1 VPTLQQ
7 FVAEITPENRY
18 RTERKAPAFRR
29 GGGSKRNSLAELRS
43 RQRGSGVVHQK
54 GVPMEAPDLMPL
66 PPVVSYTGMPGEKIL
81 IVDDER
87 LVRWSLRQKC
97 EEWGYE
103 VFEAA
108 GGELGL
114 RLAQHESPD
123 LVLLDV
129 RMPDLNG
136 IQVLERLRKNED
148 AGAVIMITADPTLDD
163 VKSAL
168 KLGAYDFVGKPL
180 DFEELRVTI
189 QNALEAT
196 RLRGEVQSLR
206 GEVRR
211 RTGYHDV
218 VGVSPKM
225 TELMNFVQKV
235 AASEATT
242 ILIQGESGTGKD
254 LVAKAI
260 HYESA
265 RQNGPFVAINC
276 SAIPETLMEAELFG
290 HEKGAF
296 TDAKQMKKGLFET
309 ANGGTLFLDEIGEL
323 SPLLQAKLLRV
334 LEDQVIRRV
343 GGVRDMQVDVRVVAA
358 SNRDLEKAVREG
370 HFRQDLYY
378 RLAIIAIFIPPLR
391 EHTEDILPLVDFFI
405 NLYNRKF
412 KKSVRGISPET
423 RRLLLAHNWPGNV
436 RELKN
441 SIERA
446 MILEE
451 ESVLRPNYLP
461 FAVGAAARS
470 GLTAFEHTSAAPDSS
485 GKTLANGRVLP
496 RLYIPEEGTSLE
508 EVERAMVELALRQ
521 ANNNQTHAA
530 RLLDISRDALRYKLK
545 KFELVPAGDEEA
557 TNFIPSENTAG

>member
-1 VPTLQQ
+1 
-7 FVAEITPENRY
+7 
-18 RTERKAPAFRR
+18 
-29 GGGSKRNSLAELRS
+29 
-43 RQRGSGVVHQK
+43 
-54 GVPMEAPDLMPL
+54 MP
-66 PPVVSYTGMPGEKIL
+66 SEKIL

-97 EEWGYE
+97 EEWGYH
-103 VFEAA
+103 VMEAEA
-108 GGELGL
+108 GEPGL
-114 RLAQHESPD
+114 KVAQHESPD

-129 RMPDLNG
+129 RMPDISGLEVLDQLKKNG
-136 IQVLERLRKNED
+136 D
-148 AGAVIMITADPTLDD
+148 ARAVIMITADPQLDD
-163 VKSAL
+163 VKNAL
-168 KLGAYDFVGKPL
+168 KLGAYDFIGKPL
-180 DFEELRVTI
+180 DFDELHVTI

-196 RLRGEVQSLR
+196 RLRTEVQSLR

-211 RTGYHDV
+211 HAGYHEV
-218 VGVSPKM
+218 VAVSSKSA
-225 TELMNFVQKV
+225 ELMSFVQKV

-254 LVAKAI
+254 LVAKTI
-260 HYESA
+260 HYESS

-343 GGVRDMQVDVRVVAA
+343 GGVRDMQVDVRVIAA
-358 SNRDLEKAVREG
+358 SNRDLEKAVRDG
-370 HFRQDLYY
+370 QFRQDLYY

-391 EHTEDILPLVDFFI
+391 DRKQDILPLVDFFI
-405 NLYNRKF
+405 DRYNRKF
-412 KKSVRGISPET
+412 KKSIRGISPET

-446 MILEE
+446 MILED
-451 ESVLRPNYLP
+451 ESILRPVYMP
-461 FAVGAAARS
+461 FAVGEAARS
-470 GLTAFEHTSAAPDSS
+470 GLTAFEASSAPSDGG
-485 GKTLANGRVLP
+485 GKQLANGRV
-496 RLYIPEEGTSLE
+496 
-508 EVERAMVELALRQ
+508 
-521 ANNNQTHAA
+521 
-530 RLLDISRDALRYKLK
+530 
-545 KFELVPAGDEEA
+545 
-557 TNFIPSENTAG
+557 

>member
-1 VPTLQQ
+1 M
-7 FVAEITPENRY
+7 
-18 RTERKAPAFRR
+18 PA
-29 GGGSKRNSLAELRS
+29 
-43 RQRGSGVVHQK
+43 
-54 GVPMEAPDLMPL
+54 
-66 PPVVSYTGMPGEKIL
+66 EKIL

-103 VFEAA
+103 VAEAA
-108 GGELGL
+108 AGEPGL
-114 RLAQHESPD
+114 RLAHHESPD
-123 LVLLDV
+123 LILLDV

-136 IQVLERLRKNED
+136 LQVLEQLRKTGDNTP
-148 AGAVIMITADPTLDD
+148 VIMITADPQLDD

-196 RLRGEVQSLR
+196 RLRTEVQSLR

-211 RTGYHDV
+211 RTGYHNV
-218 VGVSPKM
+218 VAVSPKM
-225 TELMNFVQKV
+225 TELMNFVEKV

-254 LVAKAI
+254 LVAKTI
-260 HYESA
+260 HYESS
-265 RQNGPFVAINC
+265 RQDGPFVAINC

-391 EHTEDILPLVDFFI
+391 ERTDDILPLVDFFI
-405 NLYNRKF
+405 EWYNRKF
-412 KKSVRGISPET
+412 KKSVKGISPET

-451 ESVLRPNYLP
+451 ESVLRPIYMP
-461 FAVGAAARS
+461 FAVGEAARG
-470 GLTAFEHTSAAPDSS
+470 GLTAFEHTSSS
-485 GKTLANGRVLP
+485 GPDGGGKQLPNGRVLP

-508 EVERAMVELALRQ
+508 EVERAMVELAMRQ

-545 KFELVPAGDEEA
+545 KFELVPAGDDE
-557 TNFIPSENTAG
+557 TPDSVPSENSSG

>member
-1 VPTLQQ
+1 M
-7 FVAEITPENRY
+7 
-18 RTERKAPAFRR
+18 PA
-29 GGGSKRNSLAELRS
+29 
-43 RQRGSGVVHQK
+43 
-54 GVPMEAPDLMPL
+54 
-66 PPVVSYTGMPGEKIL
+66 EKIL

-103 VFEAA
+103 VVEATA
-108 GGELGL
+108 GEPGL

-129 RMPDLNG
+129 RMPDVNG
-136 IQVLERLRKNED
+136 IQVLERLKKNGD

-163 VKSAL
+163 VKTAL

-196 RLRGEVQSLR
+196 RLRTEVQSLR

-254 LVAKAI
+254 LVAKTI
-260 HYESA
+260 HYEST

-358 SNRDLEKAVREG
+358 SNRDLEKAVRES

-412 KKSVRGISPET
+412 KKSVRGINPET

-451 ESVLRPNYLP
+451 ESILRPNYLP

-470 GLTAFEHTSAAPDSS
+470 GLTAFEHTSAAPDTS

-508 EVERAMVELALRQ
+508 EVERAMVELAMRQ

-545 KFELVPAGDEEA
+545 KFELVPAGDEE
-557 TNFIPSENTAG
+557 IPDSVSSENPSN